1 MGLRAAC
8 ARHSRRRSSRTAPPL
23 PPTAGTPGRAHD
35 GSTRSTTL
43 GDGSGSGRR
52 VSRGALRGAN
62 GCFAPTTTPMGRAAS
77 GHVEQLPS
85 GSFRV
90 EVHAGTDPLTGRRLR
105 FRQTVKTGKQAQIV
119 LAACS
124 SRPLPDSSRTR
135 ASRLPGCWPGTWK
148 LPNSTSPQRRPTR
161 AISAARPCPR
171 WVPWNCASC
180 AGHVTRMSPCAGPWP
195 LTSTQQPSRRG
206 VR

>member
-1 MGLRAAC
+1 MGLRAAR
-8 ARHSRRRSSRTAPPL
+8 ARPSRRRSSRTAPPL
-23 PPTAGTPGRAHD
+23 PPTADTPGRAHD

-135 ASRLPGCWPGTWK
+135 PHGCRAAGPVHGSRRARRLRKGDLRGMNPPHDPARAGSHGTA
-148 LPNSTSPQRRPTR
+148 Q
-161 AISAARPCPR
+161 AARAR
-171 WVPWNCASC
+171 
-180 AGHVTRMSPCAGPWP
+180 
-195 LTSTQQPSRRG
+195 
-206 VR
+206 